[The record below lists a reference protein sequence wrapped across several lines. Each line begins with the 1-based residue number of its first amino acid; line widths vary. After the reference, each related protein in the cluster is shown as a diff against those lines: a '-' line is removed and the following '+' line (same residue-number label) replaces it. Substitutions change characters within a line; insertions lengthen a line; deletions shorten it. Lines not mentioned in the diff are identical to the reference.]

1 MQKLSIMMLSVR
13 MSYEFDEAKGR
24 TVGSVIKMRGN
35 ILGLVLS
42 VEGDHRAGSHLD
54 ARYGRREAARTSLSS
69 VLTGW
74 GRDQRASR
82 LRVFIDY
89 DYPATI
95 AAKVLG
101 PMFGPIYAR
110 WCVNRMA
117 TNAFEGSVRSYI
129 GGA

>member
-1 MQKLSIMMLSVR
+1 
-13 MSYEFDEAKGR
+13 
-24 TVGSVIKMRGN
+24 
-35 ILGLVLS
+35 
-42 VEGDHRAGSHLD
+42 
-54 ARYGRREAARTSLSS
+54 LSS